1 MPAWWQPHIREYGV
15 PICASSLMITMSA
28 QSAISLPPPTAQPCT
43 CAITGFGVRHRLM
56 NLGTQPLVGEVVA
69 MNSLPGS
76 HFPSVVRVSSQKWK
90 PPPKL
95 KPPQNE
101 RPAPRSTMTL
111 TARSSVASWT
121 AASSSSVIGGT
132 IVFSASGR
140 FSVIEAMAPVDVVE
154 QGLVLAH
161 VSPFPCAAT
170 SCRAT
175 RARCGAAASPSAR

>member
-1 MPAWWQPHIREYGV
+1 
-15 PICASSLMITMSA
+15 
-28 QSAISLPPPTAQPCT
+28 
-43 CAITGFGVRHRLM
+43 M

-95 KPPQNE
+95 KPPQND

-111 TARSSVASWT
+111 TAWSSVASWT

-140 FSVIEAMAPVDVVE
+140 FSVIEAIAPVDVVE

-161 VSPFPCAAT
+161 AQSLSMCSDVVPRDMCTLRGRRVAISAVTRSSSVVS
-170 SCRAT
+170 SW
-175 RARCGAAASPSAR
+175 

>member
-15 PICASSLMITMSA
+15 PICASSLMITISA

-101 RPAPRSTMTL
+101 RPAPRSTITL
-111 TARSSVASWT
+111 TAWSSVASWT

-140 FSVIEAMAPVDVVE
+140 FSVIEAIAP
-154 QGLVLAH
+154 
-161 VSPFPCAAT
+161 ST
-170 SCRAT
+170 S
-175 RARCGAAASPSAR
+175 